1 MRIAICGI
9 RGIPACYGGFETFA
23 EELAPRLVKRGHQVL
38 VYGRKHVI
46 NYKKP
51 EYKGVQIKLLSAPKQ
66 KYLETP
72 VHTLL
77 CIWDLILRRP
87 VDVVLVCNAA
97 NSPFLWALRLFRI
110 PVAVNVDGI
119 ERERKK
125 WNALGRL
132 WYRLGEYT
140 STIFPNVIISDADM
154 IRRYYQQRYR
164 KESRTISYGYSMTRE
179 TEVELKIADIA
190 SLYRRLVE
198 QKLFKELDIKPGKYF
213 LYVSR
218 LEPENN
224 ADLVIKSFEALKDK
238 ADYKLVIVGDAPYA
252 NSYKKK
258 LKELAGDRVIFTGYR
273 FGEDYQLLNL
283 GAFAYV
289 QATEV
294 GGTHPALVEAMGFAN
309 CIIANQTPEHVEV
322 LKDAGK
328 FYKKNDQDELQKC
341 LAGFISKPDDV
352 KNFQKLA
359 RNRALQNYNWD
370 KIASDYERLFMEL
383 GSR

>member
-9 RGIPACYGGFETFA
+9 RGIHACYGGFETFD
-23 EELAPRLVKRGHQVL
+23 EELSSRLVKRGHQVL

-51 EYKGVQIKLLSAPKQ
+51 EYKGVQIRLLPAPKQ

-77 CIWDLILRRP
+77 CIGDLIFRRP

-97 NSPFLWALRLFRI
+97 NSPFLWLLRLFRI

-132 WYRLGEYT
+132 WYRLGEFT
-140 STIFPNVIISDADM
+140 STIFPNIIISDADM

-164 KESRTISYGYSMTRE
+164 KESRTIPYGFSLAKE
-179 TEVELKIADIA
+179 TEVELKMADIS
-190 SLYRRLVE
+190 SLYSQLST
-198 QKLFKELDIKPGKYF
+198 QKLFEELAIKPGKYF

-224 ADLVIKSFEALKDK
+224 ADLVIKSFEALKNK

-258 LKELAGDRVIFTGYR
+258 LKALAGEQVVFTGYR
-273 FGEDYQLLNL
+273 FGEDYQLLQL
-283 GAFAYV
+283 GAFAYI

-294 GGTHPALVEAMGFAN
+294 GGTHPALVESMGFGN
-309 CIIANQTPEHVEV
+309 CIIANQTEEHVEV

-328 FYKKNDQDELQKC
+328 FYKKNDEIELQKC
-341 LAGFISKPDDV
+341 LEELINKPDRAR
-352 KNFQKLA
+352 NFQKLA

-370 KIASDYERLFMEL
+370 KIVSDYERLFREL
-383 GSR
+383 DSL